1 MPKFNL
7 FAAVLLGMPFGL
19 MAQSSS
25 LTGTESAISTPQR
38 TCASHEKHVQLM
50 GLPKYAE
57 MHQRI
62 EDHTTLWNSMTE
74 AERAAAAPAVITIPV
89 VFHILY
95 ANSTQNISDAQIQSQ
110 LDILNEDFRRTNS
123 DQDNVW
129 ESVAADTEI
138 EFCLASFDP
147 DGAPTLSLIHI

>member
-1 MPKFNL
+1 MPKFNF

-25 LTGTESAISTPQR
+25 LTGTESAISIPQR

-110 LDILNEDFRRTNS
+110 LDILN
-123 DQDNVW
+123 
-129 ESVAADTEI
+129 
-138 EFCLASFDP
+138 
-147 DGAPTLSLIHI
+147 